1 MEGSRMYRGEEG
13 CWSASG
19 QDVAALTMLAWI
31 VAYETREREKPKGSF
46 RWHLKGTEETDFRH
60 FSVESSGPQRT
71 AGDREWSREATTSR
85 EFFLLW
91 FCRNVPNNDLITFY
105 KLKQQYGRQQL
116 PYSSYFFLFT
126 SDKIT
131 CDNEKYCGPLYW
143 KSWLR
148 EHLLTIEREK
158 ATFPQ
163 SSYSHYEGVNILLG
177 SIAYSLV
184 IFPAFDNSEV
194 DPLVAFGIQNPK
206 QGMKI
211 FQAALFYIN
220 ILLKFES
227 NSSKILV
234 CYVLLLFLKIY

>member
-1 MEGSRMYRGEEG
+1 MDCSVPCYCDFGRFRESIAGFSF
-13 CWSASG
+13 
-19 QDVAALTMLAWI
+19 LA
-31 VAYETREREKPKGSF
+31 VLMFG
-46 RWHLKGTEETDFRH
+46 
-60 FSVESSGPQRT
+60 
-71 AGDREWSREATTSR
+71 
-85 EFFLLW
+85 
-91 FCRNVPNNDLITFY
+91 
-105 KLKQQYGRQQL
+105 QQL

-131 CDNEKYCGPLYW
+131 CENEKYCGPLYW

-220 ILLKFES
+220 NLLKFES
-227 NSSKILV
+227 NSSKILHHS
-234 CYVLLLFLKIY
+234 C